1 MKRTG
6 FCRNIIKYTRLY
18 RQGLFYVAINIRQT
32 SATRERPDSN
42 ARYGVADGDGG
53 QTFATIVFVYY
64 FISMAY
70 MLNGRKVKL

>member
-42 ARYGVADGDGG
+42 ARHGVADGDGG
-53 QTFATIVFVYY
+53 QTSATRVFATHC
-64 FISMAY
+64 IST
-70 MLNGRKVKL
+70 NFN